1 MAFAKLTSTDG
12 DTLHVN
18 PAFVIMARTSSH
30 LSYGKTTLVL
40 ANNEHLDVMEPLES
54 AVRILQK
61 AEKNSG

>member
-1 MAFAKLTSTDG
+1 MGFAKLTSANG

-18 PAFVIMARTSSH
+18 PAFVIMVRTSSH

-40 ANNEHLDVMEPLES
+40 ANNDLLDVMEPPSS

-61 AEKNSG
+61 AEKSSG